1 MGYGK
6 RVRAPAIYG
15 AGVLPAHLFATCQR
29 REAQTGVLPAPCA
42 SKEADM
48 ERVSRQTSE
57 ARHRRRQAQPWRIV
71 PPFASAVL
79 TDGRDGAGGDCA
91 PPPRL
96 DGRRRLFLLSSDA
109 PCMQRAAGGA
119 AKRGERSGASALLRH
134 TARASCP
141 LTLFAAVVGTVTEA
155 GGVLSRLHI
164 RRGAVMD
171 RDASDAGD
179 TPQAAA
185 GAAVAHRATLCV
197 SSPHGRA
204 RRSGRRLCATAAPGW
219 TAEAVPAFE

>member
-1 MGYGK
+1 MSK
-6 RVRAPAIYG
+6 
-15 AGVLPAHLFATCQR
+15 AG
-29 REAQTGVLPAPCA
+29 G
-42 SKEADM
+42 
-48 ERVSRQTSE
+48 
-57 ARHRRRQAQPWRIV
+57 
-71 PPFASAVL
+71 
-79 TDGRDGAGGDCA
+79 TDGRPACSLRVKRGGHGESVASNVGGSPQAAAGAVVAHRGALCRQQPMRAGVTHRATMCA
-91 PPPRL
+91 TAAR
-96 DGRRRLFLLSSDA
+96 
-109 PCMQRAAGGA
+109 CMQGAAGGA
-119 AKRGERSGASALLRH
+119 AKRGERSGASVLLRH

-141 LTLFAAVVGTVTEA
+141 LTIFAAVVGAVTET
-155 GGVLSRLHI
+155 GGVLARLHI

-185 GAAVAHRATLCV
+185 GAAVAHRAALCV